1 MKLYIKSLETYFILI
16 CSLTTFC
23 ASAQQDPEYT
33 QYMYNTMSVN
43 PAYAGSTGTLEATL
57 LHRSQWVG
65 IDGAPETQS
74 FSIQS
79 PLVNEMIGLG
89 LSVVNDKIG
98 PSNELYVDGNF
109 SYSIPLGYEKRLA
122 FGLKAGMRMLNVD
135 WSKGRFYNNND
146 VLLNQNIDNQMK
158 LAVGAGIYYYTD
170 KWYLGFS
177 IPSFLEND
185 YYDDVQES
193 IDYDRLH
200 YYLMGGYV
208 FDLNPNLKFKP
219 AFLVKAVSGAPLTA
233 DISANFMIAEKFVIG
248 GSYRTDDSVSVLA
261 GFQISRSFYI
271 GYAFD
276 YTVSDLNKYN
286 DGTHEIILRYQFTK
300 RESKIKSPRF
310 F

>member
-1 MKLYIKSLETYFILI
+1 MKLYIKSLETYFILV
-16 CSLTTFC
+16 CSFITLC

-33 QYMYNTMSVN
+33 QYMYNTMAVN

-65 IDGAPETQS
+65 IDGAPQTQS
-74 FSIQS
+74 FSMHS
-79 PLVNEMIGLG
+79 PLRNEMLGVG
-89 LSVVNDKIG
+89 LSIVNDKIG
-98 PSNELYVDGNF
+98 PSNELYMDGNF
-109 SYSIPLGYEKRLA
+109 SYSIPLGYDKRLA

-135 WSKGRFYNNND
+135 WSKGKYYNNND
-146 VLLNQNIDNQMK
+146 ALLNQNISNQAK
-158 LAVGAGIYYYTD
+158 IAVGAGAYYYTD
-170 KWYLGFS
+170 KWYVGFS
-177 IPSFLEND
+177 IPSFIQND

-193 IDYDRLH
+193 INYDRLH

-248 GSYRTDDSVSVLA
+248 GSYRTDDSVSILA

-276 YTVSDLNKYN
+276 YTVSELNKYN
-286 DGTHEIILRYQFTK
+286 DGSHEIILRYQFTK
-300 RESKIKSPRF
+300 NQSKIKSPRF

>member
-1 MKLYIKSLETYFILI
+1 MKLYIKSLETYLILI
-16 CSLTTFC
+16 CSIITF
-23 ASAQQDPEYT
+23 STNAQQDPQYT
-33 QYMYNTMSVN
+33 QYMYNTMAVN
-43 PAYAGSTGTLEATL
+43 PAYAGSTGVLEATL

-65 IDGAPETQS
+65 ISGAPETQS
-74 FSIQS
+74 FSIHA
-79 PLVNEMIGLG
+79 PLRNEKIGLG
-89 LSVVNDKIG
+89 LSAVNDKIG
-98 PSNELYVDGNF
+98 PSDELYLDGNF
-109 SYSIPLGYEKRLA
+109 SYSLALGYEKRLA
-122 FGLKAGMRMLNVD
+122 FGLKAGMRMLNID
-135 WSKGRFYNNND
+135 WTKGKYYDPND

-177 IPSFLEND
+177 IPSFIEND

-193 IDYDRLH
+193 VSYDRLH

-233 DISANFMIAEKFVIG
+233 DVSANFMLYEKFVIG
-248 GSYRTDDSVSVLA
+248 GSYRTDDSVSILA
-261 GFQISRSFYI
+261 GFQISKSFYI

-276 YTVSDLNKYN
+276 YTTSQLNKYN
-286 DGTHEIILRYQFTK
+286 DGTHEFILKYQFNK
-300 RESKIKSPRF
+300 NQSRIKSPRF

>member
-16 CSLTTFC
+16 CSFITVC
-23 ASAQQDPEYT
+23 ATAQQEPQYT

-43 PAYAGSTGTLEATL
+43 PAYAGSTGATEAAL
-57 LHRSQWVG
+57 LYRSQWVG
-65 IDGAPETQS
+65 ISGAPQTQS
-74 FSIQS
+74 FSIHS
-79 PLVNEMIGLG
+79 PLRNENLGLG

-98 PSNELYVDGNF
+98 PSDELYFDGNF
-109 SYSIPLGYEKRLA
+109 AYSIPLGYEKRLA
-122 FGLKAGMRMLNVD
+122 FGLKAGARMLNID
-135 WSKGRFYNNND
+135 WSKGRYYDSDD
-146 VLLNQNIDNQMK
+146 VLLNQNINNQIK

-170 KWYLGFS
+170 KWYVGLS
-177 IPSFLEND
+177 VPSFMRSN

-219 AFLVKAVSGAPLTA
+219 AFLVKAVSGAPITA
-233 DISANFMIAEKFVIG
+233 DVSANFMIQEKFVIG
-248 GSYRTDDSVSVLA
+248 GSYRTDDSVSILA
-261 GFQISRSFYI
+261 GFQISPSFYL

-276 YTVSDLNKYN
+276 YTVSQLNKYN
-286 DGTHEIILRYQFTK
+286 DGSHEIILRYQFVQK
-300 RESKIKSPRF
+300 QSKIKSPRF

>member
-1 MKLYIKSLETYFILI
+1 M
-16 CSLTTFC
+16 
-23 ASAQQDPEYT
+23 A
-33 QYMYNTMSVN
+33 VN
-43 PAYAGSTGTLEATL
+43 PAYAGSTGSLEATL

-65 IDGAPETQS
+65 ISGAPETQS
-74 FSIQS
+74 FSIHA
-79 PLVNEMIGLG
+79 PLRNEKIGLG

-98 PSNELYVDGNF
+98 PSNELYLDGNF
-109 SYSIPLGYEKRLA
+109 SYSLPLGYEKRLA
-122 FGLKAGMRMLNVD
+122 FGIKAGMRMLNID
-135 WSKGRFYNNND
+135 WSKGRYYDGTD

-158 LAVGAGIYYYTD
+158 LAVGAGIYYYTE

-177 IPSFLEND
+177 IPSFIQND

-233 DISANFMIAEKFVIG
+233 DISANFMLYEKFVIG
-248 GSYRTDDSVSVLA
+248 GSYRTDDSISILA
-261 GFQISRSFYI
+261 GFQISKSFYL

-276 YTVSDLNKYN
+276 YTVGGLNKYN
-286 DGTHEIILRYQFTK
+286 DGTHEFILRYTFNKNQ
-300 RESKIKSPRF
+300 SKIKSPRF

>member
-16 CSLTTFC
+16 CSFITVC
-23 ASAQQDPEYT
+23 VSAQQDPEYT

-74 FSIQS
+74 FSAHS
-79 PLVNEMIGLG
+79 PLLNEMIGLG

-98 PSNELYVDGNF
+98 PSNELYIDGNF

-122 FGLKAGMRMLNVD
+122 FGLKAGMRMLDVD
-135 WSKGRFYNNND
+135 WSKGRFYNSND
-146 VLLNQNIDNQMK
+146 VLLNQNINNQMK
-158 LAVGAGIYYYTD
+158 LAVGAGVYYYTD
-170 KWYLGFS
+170 KWYVGLS
-177 IPSFLEND
+177 VPSFIQSD
-185 YYDDVQES
+185 YYDDIQES
-193 IDYDRLH
+193 ISYDRLH

-248 GSYRTDDSVSVLA
+248 ASYRTDDSLSALA

-286 DGTHEIILRYQFTK
+286 DGSHEIILRYQFTK
-300 RESKIKSPRF
+300 KQSKIKSPRF

>member
-1 MKLYIKSLETYFILI
+1 MKLYIKPLETYLILI
-16 CSLTTFC
+16 CSLITVC
-23 ASAQQDPEYT
+23 ASAQQDPQYT
-33 QYMYNTMSVN
+33 QYMYNTMAVN

-65 IDGAPETQS
+65 ISGAPETQS
-74 FSIQS
+74 FSIHS
-79 PLVNEMIGLG
+79 PLSNEKIGLG

-98 PSNELYVDGNF
+98 PSNELYLDGNF
-109 SYSIPLGYEKRLA
+109 SYSLPLGYEKRLA
-122 FGLKAGMRMLNVD
+122 FGIKAGMRMLNID
-135 WSKGRFYNNND
+135 WSKGRYYNNND

-158 LAVGAGIYYYTD
+158 LAVGAGIYYYTE

-177 IPSFLEND
+177 VPSLISNN

-233 DISANFMIAEKFVIG
+233 DVSANFMLYEKFVIG
-248 GSYRTDDSVSVLA
+248 GSYRTDDSVSILA
-261 GFQISRSFYI
+261 GFQISPSFYL

-276 YTVSDLNKYN
+276 YTVSQLNKYN
-286 DGTHEIILRYQFTK
+286 DGTHEFILRYTFNKGQ
-300 RESKIKSPRF
+300 SKIKSPRF

>member
-1 MKLYIKSLETYFILI
+1 MKLYIKPLETYFILI
-16 CSLTTFC
+16 CSFITIC

-33 QYMYNTMSVN
+33 QYMYNTMAVN

-65 IDGAPETQS
+65 ISGAPETQS
-74 FSIQS
+74 LSIHG
-79 PLVNEMIGLG
+79 PLRNEKVGLG
-89 LSVVNDKIG
+89 LSIVNDKIG
-98 PSNELYVDGNF
+98 PSNELYLDGNF
-109 SYSIPLGYEKRLA
+109 SYSLPLGYEKRLA
-122 FGLKAGMRMLNVD
+122 FGLKAGMRMLNID
-135 WSKGRFYNNND
+135 WSKGRYYDNTD

-158 LAVGAGIYYYTD
+158 LAVGAGVYYYTE

-177 IPSFLEND
+177 IPSFIENN

-219 AFLVKAVSGAPLTA
+219 AFLVKAVNGAPLTA
-233 DISANFMIAEKFVIG
+233 DVSANFMINEKFVIG
-248 GSYRTDDSVSVLA
+248 GSYRTDDSISILA
-261 GFQISRSFYI
+261 GFQISPSFYL

-276 YTVSDLNKYN
+276 YTVGGLNKYN
-286 DGTHEIILRYQFTK
+286 DGTHEFLLRYSLNKNQN
-300 RESKIKSPRF
+300 KIKSPRF